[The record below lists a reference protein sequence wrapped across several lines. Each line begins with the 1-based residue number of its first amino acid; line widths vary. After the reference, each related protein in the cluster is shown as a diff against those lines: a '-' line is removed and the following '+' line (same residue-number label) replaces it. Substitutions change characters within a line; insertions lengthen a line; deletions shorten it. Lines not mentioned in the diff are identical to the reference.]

1 MDLAGLA
8 ALLAVPAG
16 VIAAIASPIRERG
29 LVARLQRI
37 EKLLAEGTV
46 AGRQRRMLEN
56 ARNHLAERIAV
67 GELQPRLVELVWVG
81 IVLLVLGV
89 GLGAWTMLDHTF
101 DLDPLTHGYRVI
113 GWIAYVL
120 GLALFSARAIWRS
133 LWISNNRDSDY
144 ARNERVFL

>member
-8 ALLAVPAG
+8 ALLAVPTG

-37 EKLLAEGTV
+37 EKLLSEGTV

-56 ARNHLAERIAV
+56 ARDHLAERIAV
-67 GELQPRLVELVWVG
+67 AELQPRLVEFIWLG
-81 IVLLVLGV
+81 IVLLATGV
-89 GLGAWTMLDHTF
+89 GIGAWTMLDHTF
-101 DLDPLTHGYRVI
+101 DLDPLTPSYRVV
-113 GWIAYVL
+113 GWTTYGL

-133 LWISNNRDSDY
+133 LWISKNRNSDY